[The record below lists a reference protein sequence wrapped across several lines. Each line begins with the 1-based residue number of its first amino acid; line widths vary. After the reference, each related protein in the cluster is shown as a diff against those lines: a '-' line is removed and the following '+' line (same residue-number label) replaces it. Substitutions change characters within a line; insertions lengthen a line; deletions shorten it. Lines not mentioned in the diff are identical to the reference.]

1 MSDEEKKVDQ
11 PLAIYTSNPI
21 ANYKVGPFKFEKATL
36 KLYKKDD
43 VKAFEDLLDQLPDG
57 EKIRV
62 KKVDLDAAE
71 AISRKILET
80 QGKASQAID
89 STTGDRAPPPAKP
102 VGSLNATLLAQQAAA
117 NKQS

>member
-1 MSDEEKKVDQ
+1 MSEEENKAGQ

-21 ANYKVGPFKFEKATL
+21 ANYKVGPFKFDKATL
-36 KLYKKDD
+36 KLYTEED
-43 VKAFEDLLDQLPDG
+43 VEAFARLYGQLPAG
-57 EKIRV
+57 EQIRI